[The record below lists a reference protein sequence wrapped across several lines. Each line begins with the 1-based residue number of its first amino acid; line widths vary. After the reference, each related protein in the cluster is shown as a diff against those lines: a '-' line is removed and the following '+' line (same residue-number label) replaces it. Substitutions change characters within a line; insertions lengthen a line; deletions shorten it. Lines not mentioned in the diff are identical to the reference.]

1 MRPEQLVTST
11 LYLSNSTTQ
20 KLQYHMFTIE
30 PTVVGYFQLCLHIF
44 TIQRKKNNDGIVINE
59 L

>member
-1 MRPEQLVTST
+1 
-11 LYLSNSTTQ
+11 
-20 KLQYHMFTIE
+20 MFTIE

-59 L
+59 LWQQRVLIALTHQNK